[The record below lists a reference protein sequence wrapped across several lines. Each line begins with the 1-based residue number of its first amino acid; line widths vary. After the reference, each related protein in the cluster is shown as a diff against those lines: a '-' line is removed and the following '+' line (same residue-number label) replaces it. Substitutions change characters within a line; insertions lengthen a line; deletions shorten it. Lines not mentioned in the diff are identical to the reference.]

1 MLKYIKH
8 INMKNKSQK
17 FRFCCR
23 CVRMTLM
30 ERGRCYFCNGDF
42 LITTST
48 EYTYK
53 RKKKDAVPH

>member
-1 MLKYIKH
+1 ME
-8 INMKNKSQK
+8 QA
-17 FRFCCR
+17 FRFCCS